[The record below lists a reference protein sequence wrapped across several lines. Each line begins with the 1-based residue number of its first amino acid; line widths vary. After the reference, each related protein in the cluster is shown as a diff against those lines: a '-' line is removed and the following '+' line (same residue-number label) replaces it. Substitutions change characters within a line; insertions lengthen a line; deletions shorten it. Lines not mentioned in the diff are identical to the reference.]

1 MLMLIYISF
10 VMIIVLA
17 VAVLIMAMKINNLNN
32 RLNDFDIDIVEGN
45 RDIEEKFNKVYRML
59 SEKEDKK

>member
-1 MLMLIYISF
+1 MLIYISF